1 MLHVKKLLGTH
12 GRSLRISEFMD

>member
-12 GRSLRISEFMD
+12 GRSLRKSEFMD